1 MTLNG
6 ESMINIFKI
15 KELKNDFIISVI
27 LGVLFIAIIYFLD
40 LNFIFF
46 NISNSLG
53 TILSI
58 SVTLVGF
65 LITSLTILF
74 VFPENNRMRFVKAH
88 PTYKYVF
95 YAFIVS
101 IILFV
106 VIAIL
111 SFVFKILT
119 PYVPSFFLSL
129 LIVLFVWAMVS
140 LFRCLWLLKKIIDVY
155 FYKSEGSQD
164 GDP

>member
-1 MTLNG
+1 
-6 ESMINIFKI
+6 MINIFRVR
-15 KELKNDFIISVI
+15 ELKNDFVISVI
-27 LGVLFIAIIYFLD
+27 LGVLLVVIIYLFD
-40 LNFIFF
+40 LSFIFF

-53 TILSI
+53 TILTI
-58 SVTLVGF
+58 SVTLAGF

-74 VFPENNRMRFVKAH
+74 VFPENSRIRFVKAH

-119 PYVPSFFLSL
+119 PYVSSFLLSL
-129 LIVLFVWAMVS
+129 LIVLFIWAMVS

-164 GDP
+164 ENP